1 MALFPS
7 REVPDTALKAIGVA
21 PLPVGARGVVASGW
35 NVVEQGEGTR
45 RRTILS
51 VTTPL
56 SIITTPDTAALGDGV
71 LAYTFPAGVIIVHR
85 VYGDV
90 GLDINDNA
98 NDEDTPEVALGTT
111 QTTGAV
117 ATIGASASSDEDI
130 WGPNVMTGCDVIAVA
145 ADAIQAISTPGS
157 ADLIIPG
164 AGAHT
169 VYFNCADT
177 WANGAGTEDVF
188 IQSARFVIDWTL
200 LPIEGV

>member
-1 MALFPS
+1 MALLPA
-7 REVPDTALKAIGVA
+7 RTIPDAALAAVPVAALPPG
-21 PLPVGARGVVASGW
+21 PRGTVGAGW

-56 SIITTPDTAALGDGV
+56 SIITTPDTAALGNGV
-71 LAYTFPAGVIIVHR
+71 LAYTFPAGQIIVHR

-90 GLDINDNA
+90 GLDIDDNA

-117 ATIGASASSDEDI
+117 ATIGASASTDENI
-130 WGPNVMTGCDVIAVA
+130 WGPNVVTGCDVIAVA
-145 ADAIQAISTPGS
+145 ADAIQVISTPGS
-157 ADLIIPG
+157 ADLIITG

-177 WANGAGTEDVF
+177 WANGAGTADVF